1 MKGWIGWVLL
11 GLTLLVAVAG
21 YRNAQPEPETEQ
33 LARGTVCGAVKTCVV
48 MSDRPS
54 VVRTDVIRRRYQWT
68 TSDGPVIVTCRREF
82 YLAGAWGCTAAPGT
96 GNELK

>member
-11 GLTLLVAVAG
+11 GVTLLVAVAG
-21 YRNAQPEPETEQ
+21 WRNTQPEPETET
-33 LARGTVCGAVKTCVV
+33 LSRASVCGTSKACVI

-68 TSDGPVIVTCRREF
+68 TSEGPVVVTCRREYAF
-82 YLAGAWGCTAAPGT
+82 AGAWGCTAAPGT
-96 GNELK
+96 GDELK